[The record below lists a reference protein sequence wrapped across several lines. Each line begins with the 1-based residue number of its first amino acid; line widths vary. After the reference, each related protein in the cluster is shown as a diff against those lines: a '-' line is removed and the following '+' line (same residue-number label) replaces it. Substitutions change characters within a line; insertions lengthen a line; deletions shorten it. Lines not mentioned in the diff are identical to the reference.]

1 MRFFIIILF
10 GFIGATVLIL
20 NNPAYGAFDKHGNY
34 YCNPANLGLEKIIYS
49 AAANKLNYE
58 IDAYL
63 SLNPDP
69 VYSQFR
75 DYVTHS
81 SSGTAEPTYN
91 IMNKAQACLVSNGVN
106 PLTIATP
113 VNLVAQTGYAPE
125 FGQVTAAIMIIS
137 TVGTIFLS
145 KHKFIN

>member
-1 MRFFIIILF
+1 MRSFITILF
-10 GFIGATVLIL
+10 GFFIATIL
-20 NNPAYGAFDKHGNY
+20 VFNNPAYGAFDKHGNY
-34 YCNPANLGLEKIIYS
+34 YCNPANIELEKIIYS

-81 SSGTAEPTYN
+81 SSGTTEPTYN
-91 IMNKAQACLVSNGVN
+91 ILNKAQACLASNGIN
-106 PLTIATP
+106 PLTIVTP

-125 FGQVTAAIMIIS
+125 FGQVAAVIMIIS
-137 TVGTIFLS
+137 IVGVIFLS
-145 KHKFIN
+145 NYKFSN